1 MQKSIIYLYSYHHMN
16 TQKIGNAIAG
26 KINAKIIGIND
37 NIKFNEP
44 EAYDLVGFGA
54 GIDSGKHYPQMLEFA
69 DKLQNVQN
77 KKAFIFSTS
86 GVYSA
91 KKMLKDHK
99 ALRIILEN
107 KGFKIIGEFGC
118 KGFNTNSVLKYLGG
132 MNKGCPGKEDIKNA
146 EKFGEN
152 LIKNGVK

>member
-1 MQKSIIYLYSYHHMN
+1 MS
-16 TQKIGNAIAG
+16 TQKIGNSIAG
-26 KINAKIIGIND
+26 KINAKVIELNNND
-37 NIKFNEP
+37 QPNEL
-44 EAYDLVGFGA
+44 EAYELIGFGA
-54 GIDSGKHYPQMLEFA
+54 GIDSGKHYPQILKFA
-69 DKLQNVQN
+69 EKLPNVNN

-86 GVYSA
+86 GIYTN

-99 ALRIILEN
+99 ALRTILER

-132 MNKGCPGKEDIKNA
+132 MNKGRPNDEDIKNA

-152 LIKNGVK
+152 LIKGYS